1 MQKRAL
7 IIIAIV
13 VSLVAGCSKTAGI
26 DATIIALGG
35 EVTLNGAKPSLGSK
49 IAFGDAIETGE
60 KSFCEIVVKDKNVFR
75 MGASTRLVFR
85 VSADSNILQLDRG
98 WFAGIT
104 RKLFTK
110 QQRYLVKTPTVTAGV
125 RGTSYCIKVEKPES
139 TYFCVCNGTIDLADN
154 SAQPGELVTAAHHMG
169 RRFSREKDGRIAI
182 DKNPGMLYHDDAGL
196 EALAK
201 KIGET
206 IDWTKPDEK

>member
-98 WFAGIT
+98 WFAGVT
-104 RKLFTK
+104 RKIFTK
-110 QQRYLVKTPTVTAGV
+110 QLEYLIKTPTVTAGV

-139 TYFCVCNGTIDLADN
+139 TYFCVCNGSIDLRDEPGK
-154 SAQPGELVTAAHHMG
+154 PGERVTTAHHKG
-169 RRFSREKDGRIAI
+169 RRYTRDTDGRIAI
-182 DKNPGMLYHDDAGL
+182 DKKPGMLYHDDAGL

>member
-1 MQKRAL
+1 VQKRAL

-98 WFAGIT
+98 WFAGVT
-104 RKLFTK
+104 RKIFTK
-110 QQRYLVKTPTVTAGV
+110 QLEYLIKTPTVTAGV

-139 TYFCVCNGTIDLADN
+139 TYFCVCNGSIDLRDEPGK
-154 SAQPGELVTAAHHMG
+154 PGERVTTAHHKG
-169 RRFSREKDGRIAI
+169 RRYTRDTDGRIAI
-182 DKNPGMLYHDDAGL
+182 DKKPGMLYHDDAGL